1 MGVIVQ
7 EFDREQKNHTCATY
21 FESDAFFD
29 EDIFTDTGVRISSNL
44 SAISCCMVGMTC
56 EWVSSARLMK
66 IVLNS
71 PSLSRD
77 ALTAAT

>member
-7 EFDREQKNHTCATY
+7 EFDREQKNYTCATY

-44 SAISCCMVGMTC
+44 SAISRCMEGTTC
-56 EWVSSARLMK
+56 
-66 IVLNS
+66 
-71 PSLSRD
+71 
-77 ALTAAT
+77 